1 VEKREREREKRARSP
16 ERRRVTARARERRS
30 EAQRDLAQ
38 EDGLL
43 LPVSL
48 EEGICLGGVV
58 ATVLV
63 EYVAVVYLAITE
75 V

>member
-1 VEKREREREKRARSP
+1 
-16 ERRRVTARARERRS
+16 VTARARERRS
-30 EAQRDLAQ
+30 ERQRDLAQ

-58 ATVLV
+58 AAVLV